1 MSAAEGEERPGEF
14 SPGYTRYALGLLLVV
29 YIFNF
34 IDRQIVAILLQSIK
48 EDLDL
53 SDTQLGFFSG
63 TAFAIFYS
71 TLGIPIARW
80 SDRNSRTKLIALALM
95 VWSAMTALQGFAR
108 TFTVLALARVG
119 VGVGE
124 AGCSPPAH
132 SMLADFFP
140 VSKRATAL
148 AIYALGIPIGSAI
161 GYATGGWVAEN
172 VGWRE
177 AFIVVGLPGILL
189 AGVVRLTLRE
199 PTRGYWDSAES
210 RAAAM
215 AVRSEPLADVARF
228 LLARRAF
235 LHLAFAGAL
244 HAFIGYGAGAFNPS
258 FYERLHGFSRAELGY
273 VLAAVA
279 LTAGVAGTFAGGW
292 VTDRL
297 SRRDVRWY
305 AWFPALTTLLSVPFL
320 FLFYLAPGRWEAVGW
335 SLLPTLLGST
345 YLGPTFAL
353 TQTMVPARWRSQAS
367 ALLLLVLNLIG
378 LGLGPQ
384 FIGLVSDLLAPDYG
398 LESVR
403 YALVATT
410 AVGAT
415 WSTVHYMLAAGSLRK
430 DLEAQDEL
438 DGVAPGGEDKP

>member
-1 MSAAEGEERPGEF
+1 MSSQQGSDPDGPGEF
-14 SPGYTRYALGLLLVV
+14 SESYTRFALGLLLLV
-29 YIFNF
+29 YVFNF

-48 EDLDL
+48 EDLGL

-63 TAFAIFYS
+63 TAFALFYS

-80 SDRNSRTKLIALALM
+80 SDRNSRTKLIAGALL

-108 TFTVLALARVG
+108 SFAVLAVARVG

-140 VSKRATAL
+140 VSKRATVFAV
-148 AIYALGIPIGSAI
+148 YALGIPIGSAI

-172 VGWRE
+172 VSWRA
-177 AFIVVGLPGILL
+177 AFVVVGVPGIVL
-189 AGVVRLTLRE
+189 AAIVRRTLKE
-199 PTRGYWDSAES
+199 PTRGYWDTPSKVQEPEP
-210 RAAAM
+210 
-215 AVRSEPLADVARF
+215 VRVVARF
-228 LLARRAF
+228 LARRRAF
-235 LHLAFAGAL
+235 VHLAFAGAL
-244 HAFIGYGAGAFNPS
+244 HAFIGYGAGAFNPA
-258 FYERLHGFSRAELGY
+258 FYERLHDFSRAELGY
-273 VLAAVA
+273 VLGAVS

-297 SRRDVRWY
+297 STRDVRWY
-305 AWFPALTTLLSVPFL
+305 VWFPALTTALSVPFL
-320 FLFYLAPGRWEAVGW
+320 ALFYLEPDRWPAVGW
-335 SLLPTLLGST
+335 SLVPALLAGA

-378 LGLGPQ
+378 LGIGPQ
-384 FIGLVSDLLAPDYG
+384 FVGWLSDLLAPEYG

-403 YALVATT
+403 QALVWTT
-410 AVGAT
+410 TVGAT
-415 WSTVHYMLAAGSLRK
+415 WATIHYLLAARTLRV
-430 DLEAQDEL
+430 DLEAQYEL
-438 DGVAPGGEDKP
+438 EAVEGEIA